1 MQRNANV
8 QSARPSAPTHAVDSR
23 NGYARSTRAG
33 HARVFEEDMFG
44 SPPHGYARSAATAGP
59 TLDPR
64 PQATPNVE
72 NALALFV
79 LSEMRAM
86 ALLVSVMTPSQKPVS
101 ARGARAPSGKEDTA
115 PSAAVSAAVTNAEPS
130 MVARN
135 PVVSPRRPQA

>member
-1 MQRNANV
+1 M
-8 QSARPSAPTHAVDSR
+8 
-23 NGYARSTRAG
+23 
-33 HARVFEEDMFG
+33 
-44 SPPHGYARSAATAGP
+44 
-59 TLDPR
+59 
-64 PQATPNVE
+64 
-72 NALALFV
+72 ALFV

-101 ARGARAPSGKEDTA
+101 ARSASAQWKEDTA